1 MILLLKGTLSQA
13 GQWDGGCGGLLR
25 WLHTS
30 DMVSIMAVIINII
43 KLTMAVMPMMNTWA
57 GGLEFYWLGWQGG
70 RPSHWSDLQ
79 GHSFS

>member
-1 MILLLKGTLSQA
+1 
-13 GQWDGGCGGLLR
+13 
-25 WLHTS
+25 
-30 DMVSIMAVIINII
+30 MVNIMVVIINII